1 MNLHAAEC
9 EQMTSSLQ
17 KKKKAKVI
25 FVILKTK
32 YKPRKKKIHF
42 FPKQS

>member
-17 KKKKAKVI
+17 KKKKGEG
-25 FVILKTK
+25 
-32 YKPRKKKIHF
+32 HF
-42 FPKQS
+42 RNSED

>member
-17 KKKKAKVI
+17 KKKAKVI

-32 YKPRKKKIHF
+32 YKPRKKNSF
-42 FPKQS
+42 FPETE

>member
-17 KKKKAKVI
+17 KKKGEG
-25 FVILKTK
+25 
-32 YKPRKKKIHF
+32 HF
-42 FPKQS
+42 RNSED